1 MRNWKTK
8 VKVQL
13 GNSAARSLDH
23 LQSFSFLISKM
34 GAIMPADCCCFQDAV
49 GQWTCKHLRVYKFQC
64 TWEKLSPSSGPG
76 ISSCFNK
83 IANSF
88 YVCWGQVPISQLI
101 TLMQLSCGS
110 KSGHGLTGS
119 SVQNLTGCSQ
129 VLAGLHSHLE
139 AWLRRNPP
147 PCLFWWLEGFVSL

>member
-88 YVCWGQVPISQLI
+88 YVCWGQVPISLLQRRGHSWLLLLPPYSCLKKKKKKRRVQLI
-101 TLMQLSCGS
+101 VENL
-110 KSGHGLTGS
+110 KSIRPYFKEQEGWL
-119 SVQNLTGCSQ
+119 
-129 VLAGLHSHLE
+129 LHFTSI
-139 AWLRRNPP
+139 
-147 PCLFWWLEGFVSL
+147 